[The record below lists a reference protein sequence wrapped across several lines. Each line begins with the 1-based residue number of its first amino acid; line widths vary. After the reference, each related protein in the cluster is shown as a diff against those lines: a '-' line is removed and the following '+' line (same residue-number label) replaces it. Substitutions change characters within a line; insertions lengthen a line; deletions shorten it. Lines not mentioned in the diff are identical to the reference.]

1 MNRRTSLYLLQVKVP
16 EDDSL
21 SVDEFY
27 QWAFNTCWKE
37 VAGSLPMADGFT
49 LLFRAENDEIASDIA
64 DYLAVGREHTVQTGL
79 GVHRREV
86 KAA

>member
-16 EDDSL
+16 EGDSL
-21 SVDEFY
+21 SVDELY
-27 QWAFNTCWKE
+27 KWAFETCWKE
-37 VAGSLPMADGFT
+37 VAGSLPVTNGFT
-49 LLFRAENDEIASDIA
+49 LLFRAENDEVASDVA
-64 DYLAVGREHTVQTGL
+64 DYLAAGREYTVQTGL